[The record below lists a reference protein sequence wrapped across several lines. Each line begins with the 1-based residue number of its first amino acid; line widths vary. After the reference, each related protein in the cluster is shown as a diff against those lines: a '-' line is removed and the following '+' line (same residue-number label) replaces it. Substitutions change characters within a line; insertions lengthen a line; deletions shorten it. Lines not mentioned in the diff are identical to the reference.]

1 MPISDLIPWR
11 RERGDVSTP
20 EEQDKDALLD
30 IRDEMNRIFED
41 FFERPLGLSPLSRET
56 SLPTSFMPDLDIS
69 DSEDE
74 IMVSAELPGME
85 PEDIDIQLSGNTLMI
100 SGEKSS
106 EKEEKGKRYYRQ
118 ERSYGSFRRSIPIP
132 DEIDQEKIDASY
144 QRGVLKVSLPKT
156 AGAKKNSKSI
166 PVKTR

>member
-11 RERGDVSTP
+11 RERGEISTP
-20 EEQDKDALLD
+20 EEKDQDTLLD
-30 IRDEMNRIFED
+30 IRDEMNRMFED

-56 SLPTSFMPDLDIS
+56 SLRTSFMPDLDIS
-69 DSEDE
+69 DTEDE
-74 IMVSAELPGME
+74 ILVSAELPGME

-106 EKEEKGKRYYRQ
+106 EKEQKGKRYYRQ
-118 ERSYGSFRRSIPIP
+118 ERSYGSFRRSIPLP
-132 DEIDQEKIDASY
+132 DEIDQDKIDASY

-156 AGAKKNSKSI
+156 AEAKKKSKSI
-166 PVKTR
+166 PVKTK